1 MSEQEAVQYVEP
13 KLTNKM
19 PSGIPYIVGNEA
31 AERFSFYGMKAILFV
46 FMTKYLVNA
55 AGHPDPMSPED
66 ARSAVHWF
74 VASAYFFPVAGAILS
89 DWLLGKYRTIF
100 WLSLVY
106 CFGHVALAMV
116 PGRLGLLSG
125 LTLIA
130 IGAGGIKPCVSAHV
144 GDQFTEQNKHLL
156 PRVFGWFYFSIN
168 FGSFFSTIITPILLD
183 RFGPTWGPHFA
194 FGLPGLLMFLATFVF
209 WLGRNKFV
217 HVKPGGAAFLRETF
231 SLDGLQAITRL
242 IPLFLF
248 VSIFWALYDQTA
260 SAWVEQAESMN
271 RNWLGIEWLSSQVQ
285 AINPMLVLVLIPVCT
300 YGLYPALNSFFP
312 LTALRKVAIGF
323 VLTVLAFA
331 TSGWIESQI
340 TGGKLIRN
348 AEIESKKDERS
359 DSKDESENRAS
370 LDQRE
375 FIVRLREHRS
385 WNIKSIGWSSSDSK
399 SKKPVST
406 EKPVRLTVRVET
418 GPTPTGPW
426 AEQATGDF
434 ESKITEPHVIELPKV
449 VPASYVRLIVG
460 KVHAQ
465 GDSQNDDQINWSEPQ
480 IFVNAAESSPP
491 PEAHALAAQVWPDV
505 AAMGH
510 KPSIFWQF
518 VSYLILTLAE
528 VLVSITFLEFSYTQA
543 PNKLKSL
550 IMSLF
555 LLSVSLGNAITAIVN
570 KFIQN
575 VDGTS
580 KLPGASYYWFFTGLM
595 AAATVGFLFVASTYR
610 EKSYLQSKADVE

>member
-1 MSEQEAVQYVEP
+1 MSDQEAERFVKPNQQS
-13 KLTNKM
+13 KM
-19 PSGIPYIVGNEA
+19 PPGIPYIVGNEA

-46 FMTKYLVNA
+46 YMTKYLVNA
-55 AGHPDPMSPED
+55 AGQPDPMTPED
-66 ARSAVHWF
+66 SRAAVHWF

-106 CFGHVALAMV
+106 CVGHLALATIA
-116 PGRLGLLSG
+116 GRWGLLAG
-125 LTLIA
+125 LSLIA

-156 PRVFGWFYFSIN
+156 PNVFSWFYFSIN

-183 RFGPTWGPHFA
+183 RFGPHWGPHFA
-194 FGLPGLLMFLATFVF
+194 FGLPGLLMCLATFVF

-217 HVKPGGAAFLRETF
+217 HVKPGGTAFIRETF
-231 SLDGLQAITRL
+231 SLDGLRAITRL
-242 IPLFLF
+242 VPLFLF
-248 VSIFWALYDQTA
+248 VAIFWALYDQTA

-271 RNWLGIEWLSSQVQ
+271 RNWLGIEWLSSQIQ
-285 AINPMLVLVLIPVCT
+285 AINPLLVLVLIPVCA
-300 YGLYPALNSFFP
+300 YGLYPALNSLFP

-348 AEIESKKDERS
+348 GVVESKKDVGS
-359 DSKDESENRAS
+359 ISTGESETAAS
-370 LDQRE
+370 KKQRE
-375 FIVRLREHRS
+375 IILRLREHRS
-385 WNIKSIGWSSSDSK
+385 WNIKSIGWSLSESK
-399 SKKPVST
+399 SST
-406 EKPVRLTVRVET
+406 PTSEKPVRLSVRVET
-418 GPTPTGPW
+418 GSTPTGPW
-426 AEQATGDF
+426 TEQVTDDF
-434 ESKITEPHVIELPKV
+434 ESKLIEQHVIELPKV
-449 VPASYVRLIVG
+449 ISAGYVRLIIG
-460 KVHAQ
+460 KVHVS
-465 GDSQNDDQINWSEPQ
+465 GDAETDDQINWNEPH
-480 IFVNAAESSPP
+480 IVVNAAESSPP
-491 PEAHALAAQVWPDV
+491 ADAHAHAAQVWPDV
-505 AAMGH
+505 AATGY

-555 LLSVSLGNAITAIVN
+555 LLSVSLGNAITALVN

-575 VDGTS
+575 TDGTS

-595 AAATVGFLFVASTYR
+595 AVATVGFLFVSATYR
-610 EKSYLQSKADVE
+610 EKSYLQSNADVE

>member
-1 MSEQEAVQYVEP
+1 MSDQEAERFVEP
-13 KLTNKM
+13 KLSNKM
-19 PSGIPYIVGNEA
+19 PPGIPYIVGNEA

-46 FMTKYLVNA
+46 YMTKYLINA
-55 AGHPDPMSPED
+55 AGHPDPMTPED

-106 CFGHVALAMV
+106 CIGHLALATV
-116 PGRLGLLSG
+116 PGRWGLLAG

-130 IGAGGIKPCVSAHV
+130 VGAGGIKPCVSAHV

-156 PRVFGWFYFSIN
+156 PRVFSWFYFSIN

-183 RFGPTWGPHFA
+183 RFGPHWGPHLA
-194 FGLPGLLMFLATFVF
+194 FGLPGLLMCLATFVF

-217 HVKPGGAAFLRETF
+217 HVKPGGTAFIRETF
-231 SLDGLQAITRL
+231 SLEGLQAITRL

-248 VSIFWALYDQTA
+248 VAVFWALYDQTA
-260 SAWVEQAESMN
+260 SAWVEQADSMN
-271 RNWLGIEWLSSQVQ
+271 RNWLGIEWLSSQIQ
-285 AINPMLVLVLIPVCT
+285 AINPILVLVLIPVCT
-300 YGLYPALNSFFP
+300 YGLYPAINSLFP

-331 TSGWIESQI
+331 TSAWIESQI

-348 AEIESKKDERS
+348 AELESKKDVS
-359 DSKDESENRAS
+359 SGSQGESEILS
-370 LDQRE
+370 SSQQRE
-375 FIVRLREHRS
+375 IIVRLREHRS
-385 WNIKSIGWSSSDSK
+385 WKIKSIGWSLGESK
-399 SKKPVST
+399 LSKPVAS
-406 EKPVRLTVRVET
+406 EKPVRLSVRVET

-426 AEQATGDF
+426 AEQAKDDF
-434 ESKITEPHVIELPKV
+434 ESKIKEQHVIELPNLV
-449 VPASYVRLIVG
+449 STAYVRLTIG
-460 KVHAQ
+460 KVHAS
-465 GDSQNDDQINWSEPQ
+465 GETETDDQINWNEPL
-480 IFVNAAESSPP
+480 IAVNAAESSPP
-491 PEAHALAAQVWPDV
+491 ADAHKYATQVWPDV
-505 AAMGH
+505 AATGH

-555 LLSVSLGNAITAIVN
+555 LLSVSLGNALTAIVN

-575 VDGTS
+575 TDGTS

-595 AAATVGFLFVASTYR
+595 AAATVGFLFVAATYR
-610 EKSYLQSKADVE
+610 EKSYLQTKADVE